1 VEAAAVRRLAA
12 ARQAPAH
19 RLPVGQVAGEPL
31 PADRIAVITEAPAGE
46 TSIEGTPVEGTAPGE
61 TAPEDGAEELDAA
74 EETAAAAESRD
85 QRPRRRRRLGLRLSR
100 TAVLCLLTAATLVF
114 GGLAAWFGTE
124 AGAESSVPS
133 AQNQALS
140 NPAETSQVAT
150 QVSSAIAAL
159 FSYNYANP
167 DATSTAVGEYLTGA
181 AVKQYATL
189 FATLRTDGPKEKLVV
204 TTTVS
209 NIGVELLTPDT
220 ARVLVFA
227 TENEGSAGDTT
238 PESLGA
244 MLAVNAAY
252 TGGTWKIEGIDTFAS

>member
-1 VEAAAVRRLAA
+1 
-12 ARQAPAH
+12 
-19 RLPVGQVAGEPL
+19 
-31 PADRIAVITEAPAGE
+31 
-46 TSIEGTPVEGTAPGE
+46 
-61 TAPEDGAEELDAA
+61 
-74 EETAAAAESRD
+74 
-85 QRPRRRRRLGLRLSR
+85 
-100 TAVLCLLTAATLVF
+100 VLCLLTAATLVF

-124 AGAESSVPS
+124 AGADSSVPS

-140 NPAETSQVAT
+140 NRVETSQVTA
-150 QVSSAIAAL
+150 QVGSAIAAL

-167 DATSTAVGEYLTGA
+167 GATSKATGTYLTGA

-209 NIGVELLTPDT
+209 DIGVELLTADT

-244 MLAVNAAY
+244 MLAVNAVY
-252 TGGTWKIEGIDTFAS
+252 TGGTWTIEGIDTFSG